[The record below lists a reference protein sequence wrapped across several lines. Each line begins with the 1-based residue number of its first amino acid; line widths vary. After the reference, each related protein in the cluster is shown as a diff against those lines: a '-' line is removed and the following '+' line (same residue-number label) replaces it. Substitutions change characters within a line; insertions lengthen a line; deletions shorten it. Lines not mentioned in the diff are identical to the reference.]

1 LLAQTLSLAIY
12 LNQTTWVN
20 IKTFFMPLNYILFDH
35 IFDIDLNVMLEN
47 LLVIDVEDG
56 CALLPK
62 KP

>member
-35 IFDIDLNVMLEN
+35 IFDIDLNVILEN